1 MKQSKTFL
9 SFCEVC
15 LILILLQNSLS
26 NLVMREWKKVSLCVV
41 FQCQAL
47 KSSVVGNGVVLG
59 GHLPAARSCSYS
71 VCIYTLYIL
80 YMYVIIYIRF
90 IYMG

>member
-26 NLVMREWKKVSLCVV
+26 DLVMSEWKKVSLCVV

-47 KSSVVGNGVVLG
+47 KSGVVENGEDLG
-59 GHLPAARSCSYS
+59 CHLTAA
-71 VCIYTLYIL
+71 
-80 YMYVIIYIRF
+80 IRKQDLF
-90 IYMG
+90 L